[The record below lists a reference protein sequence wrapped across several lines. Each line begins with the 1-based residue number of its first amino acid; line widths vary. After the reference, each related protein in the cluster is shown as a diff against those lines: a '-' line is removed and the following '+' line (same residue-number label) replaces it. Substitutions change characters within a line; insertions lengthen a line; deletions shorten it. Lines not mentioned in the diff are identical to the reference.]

1 MEVLYH
7 CRHCG
12 TEVGRI
18 KGDVF
23 RTDQLGFDSLDSEER
38 INYISYDEPNGH
50 INVSTIC
57 EDCQEALERNP
68 DLHQLDNIIQ

>member
-7 CRHCG
+7 CRHCR

-23 RTDQLGFDSLDSEER
+23 RTDQLGFNLLDNEER
-38 INYISYDEPNGH
+38 LNYISYDVPNGL

>member
-1 MEVLYH
+1 MDVYYH

-12 TEVGRI
+12 KQVGHIRN
-18 KGDVF
+18 DVF
-23 RTDQLGFDSLDSEER
+23 RTDQLGFDKLDPKER
-38 INYISYDEPNGH
+38 TELIHYDENGH

-68 DLHQLDNIIQ
+68 DFHQFDTFIQ

>member
-1 MEVLYH
+1 MEIYYR

-12 TEVGRI
+12 VQVGHL
-18 KGDVF
+18 KNDVF
-23 RTDQLGFDSLDSEER
+23 DTNHLGFNQLNSTER
-38 INYISYDEPNGH
+38 TELIEYNSKGH

-68 DLHQLDNIIQ
+68 DYHQFDTFIQ